1 MAEYFPAT
9 LELATVAIFFSL
21 IFGLLFGIIAAVTRN
36 RWPDQV
42 IRFITLTGVSVPTF
56 WLSLVFFYVF
66 YFKLSWFPSN
76 GRLDPGVDA
85 PSTITGMYT
94 VDAFLH
100 GQFAL
105 AWQAL
110 RHIMLPAIVLAIYT
124 IAVLTRFTRASILE
138 ILNNDY
144 VRAARA
150 KGLPESLV
158 IRRHVLRPALLS
170 IVTVAGVAFGNLLA
184 GSVLV
189 ENVFSWPGIGQYAY
203 RSSIGLDLPGIMG
216 VSIVVAGIFITMNL
230 LVDIAYRF
238 IDPSLRHG

>member
-1 MAEYFPAT
+1 MREIVDYAKKYSEENYSVDLSPRIEAWPFYLQKEEYHDFLLNRPELFAVSGDPLGPHTGCVDGIGSSTFTVVWTTQNSQWPA
-9 LELATVAIFFSL
+9 L
-21 IFGLLFGIIAAVTRN
+21 
-36 RWPDQV
+36 
-42 IRFITLTGVSVPTF
+42 VPREIN
-56 WLSLVFFYVF
+56 
-66 YFKLSWFPSN
+66 K
-76 GRLDPGVDA
+76 
-85 PSTITGMYT
+85 
-94 VDAFLH
+94 
-100 GQFAL
+100 
-105 AWQAL
+105 
-110 RHIMLPAIVLAIYT
+110 MLG
-124 IAVLTRFTRASILE
+124 LE

-170 IVTVAGVAFGNLLA
+170 IVTIAGVAFGNLLA

-230 LVDIAYRF
+230 LVDIAYHF
-238 IDPSLRHG
+238 IDPSLRHA